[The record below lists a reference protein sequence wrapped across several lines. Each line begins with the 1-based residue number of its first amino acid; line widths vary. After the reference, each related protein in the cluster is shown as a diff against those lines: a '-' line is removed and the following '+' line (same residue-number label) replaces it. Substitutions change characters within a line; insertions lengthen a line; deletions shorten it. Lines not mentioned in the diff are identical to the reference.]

1 MKTQLKEVTEFELN
15 LPDYIRKAIEIH
27 QSGDHF
33 AITGKQMVE
42 VYVHEQAEIVRATQG
57 VDLDEDQIDEAVVN
71 EYTSRSAWLLERLT
85 ASYVSN
91 IIKRH
96 MLKVHNK
103 AVSVRINRDQVDGVT
118 IFITE
123 LEGEEAEK
131 VIGEAKQGKRGRKR
145 KSISDVFN
153 AKVEAFRI
161 DLRDFEGSNISVSDL
176 NKLVE
181 QFRSHLLDEDKQS

>member
-27 QSGDHF
+27 QSGNEF
-33 AITGKQMVE
+33 SITGKQMVE
-42 VYVHEQAEIVRATQG
+42 VYVNEQAEIVKATQG
-57 VDLDEDQIDEAVVN
+57 VELNDDQIDEAVVN

-145 KSISDVFN
+145 KSIADVFN

-181 QFRSHLLDEDKQS
+181 QFRSHLLDEEK

>member
-27 QSGDHF
+27 QSGDEF
-33 AITGKQMVE
+33 SITGKQMVE
-42 VYVHEQAEIVRATQG
+42 VYVNEQAEIVKATQG
-57 VDLDEDQIDEAVVN
+57 VELDDDQIDEAVVN

-96 MLKVHNK
+96 MLKVHSK

-118 IFITE
+118 IFIAE

-145 KSISDVFN
+145 KSITDVFN

-181 QFRSHLLDEDKQS
+181 QFRSHLLDEDK

>member
-27 QSGDHF
+27 QSGNDF
-33 AITGKQMVE
+33 SVTGKQMVE
-42 VYVHEQAEIVRATQG
+42 VYVNEQAEIVKATQG
-57 VDLDEDQIDEAVVN
+57 VELNDDQIDEAVVN

-145 KSISDVFN
+145 KSIADVFN

-181 QFRSHLLDEDKQS
+181 QFRSHLLDEEK

>member
-1 MKTQLKEVTEFELN
+1 MKAQLKEVTEFELN

-27 QSGDHF
+27 QSGNEF
-33 AITGKQMVE
+33 SVTGKQMVE
-42 VYVHEQAEIVRATQG
+42 VYVNEQAEIVKATHG
-57 VDLDEDQIDEAVVN
+57 VELNDDQIDEAVVN

-103 AVSVRINRDQVDGVT
+103 AVSVRINRDQVEGVT
-118 IFITE
+118 IFIAE

-145 KSISDVFN
+145 KSIADVFN
-153 AKVEAFRI
+153 SKVEAFRI
-161 DLRDFEGSNISVSDL
+161 DLREFEGSNISVSDL

-181 QFRSHLLDEDKQS
+181 QFRAHLLDEEK

>member
-27 QSGDHF
+27 QSGNDF
-33 AITGKQMVE
+33 SITGKQMVE
-42 VYVHEQAEIVRATQG
+42 VYVNEQAEIVKATQG
-57 VDLDEDQIDEAVVN
+57 VELNDDQIDEAVVN

-145 KSISDVFN
+145 KSIADVFN

-181 QFRSHLLDEDKQS
+181 QFRSHLLDEDK

>member
-1 MKTQLKEVTEFELN
+1 MRTQPKEVTEFELN

-27 QSGDHF
+27 QSGNEF
-33 AITGKQMVE
+33 SITGKQMVE
-42 VYVHEQAEIVRATQG
+42 VYVNEQAEIVKATQG
-57 VDLDEDQIDEAVVN
+57 VELDDDQIDEAVVN

-145 KSISDVFN
+145 KSIADVFN
-153 AKVEAFRI
+153 VKVEAFRI

-181 QFRSHLLDEDKQS
+181 QFRAHLLDEER

>member
-1 MKTQLKEVTEFELN
+1 MKTQLKEVTGFELN

-27 QSGDHF
+27 QSGNEF
-33 AITGKQMVE
+33 SITGKQMVE
-42 VYVHEQAEIVRATQG
+42 VYVNEQAEIVKATQG
-57 VDLDEDQIDEAVVN
+57 VELNDDQIDEAVVN
-71 EYTSRSAWLLERLT
+71 EYTSRSAWLIERLT

-96 MLKVHNK
+96 MLKVHSK

-118 IFITE
+118 IFIAK

-131 VIGEAKQGKRGRKR
+131 AIGEAKQGKRGRKR

-181 QFRSHLLDEDKQS
+181 QLRSHLLDEEK

>member
-27 QSGDHF
+27 QSGDEF
-33 AITGKQMVE
+33 SITGKQMVE
-42 VYVHEQAEIVRATQG
+42 VYVNEQAEIVKATQG
-57 VDLDEDQIDEAVVN
+57 VELNDDQIDEAVVN

-96 MLKVHNK
+96 MLKVHSK

-118 IFITE
+118 IFIAE
-123 LEGEEAEK
+123 LKGEEAEK

-145 KSISDVFN
+145 KSITDVFN

-181 QFRSHLLDEDKQS
+181 QFRSHLLDEDK

>member
-15 LPDYIRKAIEIH
+15 LPDYIRKAIEKH
-27 QSGDHF
+27 QSGNHF
-33 AITGKQMVE
+33 AITGNQMVAI
-42 VYVHEQAEIVRATQG
+42 YVHEQAEIVKVTQN
-57 VDLDEDQIDEAVVN
+57 VELTEDQIDDAIAN
-71 EYTSRSAWLLERLT
+71 EYISRSAWLLERLT

-103 AVSVRINRDQVDGVT
+103 AVSVRINRDPIEGVI

-123 LEGEEAEK
+123 LEGEEADK

-145 KSISDVFN
+145 KSIADVFN

-161 DLRDFEGSNISVSDL
+161 DLREFEGSNISVSDL

-181 QFRSHLLDEDKQS
+181 QFRAHLLDEEK

>member
-15 LPDYIRKAIEIH
+15 LPDYIRKAIKNH
-27 QSGDHF
+27 HSGSEF
-33 AITGKQMVE
+33 SITGKQMVAI
-42 VYVHEQAEIVRATQG
+42 YVNEQAEIVKVTQG
-57 VDLDEDQIDEAVVN
+57 VELTEDQIDDAIAN
-71 EYTSRSAWLLERLT
+71 EYISRSAWLLERLT

-118 IFITE
+118 IFIAK

-145 KSISDVFN
+145 KSISDVLN

-161 DLRDFEGSNISVSDL
+161 DLREFEGSNISVSDL

-181 QFRSHLLDEDKQS
+181 QFRAHLLDEEK

>member
-27 QSGDHF
+27 QSGNDF
-33 AITGKQMVE
+33 SVTGKQMVE
-42 VYVHEQAEIVRATQG
+42 VYVNEQAEIVKATQG
-57 VDLDEDQIDEAVVN
+57 VELNDDQIDEAVVN

-96 MLKVHNK
+96 MLKVHSK

-145 KSISDVFN
+145 KSIADVFN

-161 DLRDFEGSNISVSDL
+161 DLREFEGSNISVSDL

-181 QFRSHLLDEDKQS
+181 QFRAHLLDEEK

>member
-1 MKTQLKEVTEFELN
+1 MRTQPKEVTEFELN

-27 QSGDHF
+27 QSGNEF
-33 AITGKQMVE
+33 SITGKQMVE
-42 VYVHEQAEIVRATQG
+42 AYVNEQAEIVKATQG
-57 VDLDEDQIDEAVVN
+57 VDLDDDQIDEAVVN

-145 KSISDVFN
+145 KSIADVFN

-181 QFRSHLLDEDKQS
+181 QFRSHLLDEDK

>member
-27 QSGDHF
+27 QSGNEF
-33 AITGKQMVE
+33 SITGKQMVE
-42 VYVHEQAEIVRATQG
+42 VYVNEQAEIVKATQG
-57 VDLDEDQIDEAVVN
+57 VELDDDQIDEAVVN

-96 MLKVHNK
+96 MLKAHNK

-131 VIGEAKQGKRGRKR
+131 AIGEAKQGKRGRKR
-145 KSISDVFN
+145 KSIADVFN

-181 QFRSHLLDEDKQS
+181 QFRSHLLDEEK

>member
-15 LPDYIRKAIEIH
+15 LPDYIRKAIEIN
-27 QSGDHF
+27 QSGDEF
-33 AITGKQMVE
+33 SITGKQMVE
-42 VYVHEQAEIVRATQG
+42 VYVNEQAEIVKATQG
-57 VDLDEDQIDEAVVN
+57 VELNDDQIDEAVVN
-71 EYTSRSAWLLERLT
+71 EYISRSAWLLERLT

-96 MLKVHNK
+96 MLKVHSK
-103 AVSVRINRDQVDGVT
+103 AVSVRINRDQVEGVT
-118 IFITE
+118 IFIAE

-131 VIGEAKQGKRGRKR
+131 VIGEAKQGKRGRNR
-145 KSISDVFN
+145 KSIADVFN

-161 DLRDFEGSNISVSDL
+161 DLREFEGSNISVSDL

-181 QFRSHLLDEDKQS
+181 QFRSHLLDEEK

>member
-15 LPDYIRKAIEIH
+15 LPDYIRKAIEKH
-27 QSGDHF
+27 QSGNNF
-33 AITGKQMVE
+33 EITGKQMVE
-42 VYVHEQAEIVRATQG
+42 LYVHEQAEIVRVTQG
-57 VDLDEDQIDEAVVN
+57 VELDEDQIDEAVVN
-71 EYTSRSAWLLERLT
+71 EYTSRSAWLIERLT

-96 MLKVHNK
+96 MLKVHGK
-103 AVSVRINRDQVDGVT
+103 AVSVRINRDQVEGVM
-118 IFITE
+118 IFIAE

-181 QFRSHLLDEDKQS
+181 QFRSHLLDEEK

>member
-1 MKTQLKEVTEFELN
+1 MKTHLKEVTEFELN
-15 LPDYIRKAIEIH
+15 LPDYIRKAIEKR
-27 QSGDHF
+27 QSGNHF

-42 VYVHEQAEIVRATQG
+42 VYVHEQAEIVRVTQG
-57 VDLDEDQIDEAVVN
+57 VELDEDQIDEAVVN
-71 EYTSRSAWLLERLT
+71 EYTSRSAWLIERLT

-96 MLKVHNK
+96 MLKVHSK

-145 KSISDVFN
+145 KSIADVFN

-161 DLRDFEGSNISVSDL
+161 DLREFEGSNISVSDL

-181 QFRSHLLDEDKQS
+181 QFRSHLLDEEK

>member
-1 MKTQLKEVTEFELN
+1 MKTQLKEVTAFELN
-15 LPDYIRKAIEIH
+15 LQDYIRKAIEIH
-27 QSGDHF
+27 QSGNEF
-33 AITGKQMVE
+33 SITGKQMVE
-42 VYVHEQAEIVRATQG
+42 VYVNEQAEIVKATQG
-57 VDLDEDQIDEAVVN
+57 VELNDDQIDEAVVN

-96 MLKVHNK
+96 MLRVHNK

-131 VIGEAKQGKRGRKR
+131 AIGEAKQGKRGRKR
-145 KSISDVFN
+145 KSIADVFN

-181 QFRSHLLDEDKQS
+181 QFRSHLLDEEK

>member
-15 LPDYIRKAIEIH
+15 LPDYIRKAIEKH
-27 QSGDHF
+27 QSGNNF

-42 VYVHEQAEIVRATQG
+42 VYVHEQAEIVKATQG
-57 VDLDEDQIDEAVVN
+57 VELDDDQIDEAIVN
-71 EYTSRSAWLLERLT
+71 EYTSRSAWLIERLT

-96 MLKVHNK
+96 MLKAHNK

-131 VIGEAKQGKRGRKR
+131 AIGEAKQGKRGRKR
-145 KSISDVFN
+145 KSIADVFN

-161 DLRDFEGSNISVSDL
+161 DLREFEGSNISVSDL

-181 QFRSHLLDEDKQS
+181 QFRSHLLDEEK

>member
-15 LPDYIRKAIEIH
+15 LPDYIRKAIEKH
-27 QSGDHF
+27 QSGNHF

-42 VYVHEQAEIVRATQG
+42 VYVHEQAEIVKATQG
-57 VDLDEDQIDEAVVN
+57 VELDEDQIDEAVVN
-71 EYTSRSAWLLERLT
+71 EYTSRSAWLIERLT

-96 MLKVHNK
+96 MLKVHSK
-103 AVSVRINRDQVDGVT
+103 AVSVRINRDQVEGVT
-118 IFITE
+118 IFIAE

-181 QFRSHLLDEDKQS
+181 QFRSHLLDEEK

>member
-27 QSGDHF
+27 QSGNEF
-33 AITGKQMVE
+33 SITGKQMVE
-42 VYVHEQAEIVRATQG
+42 VYVHEQAEIVKATQG
-57 VDLDEDQIDEAVVN
+57 VELDEDQIDEAVVN
-71 EYTSRSAWLLERLT
+71 EYTSRSAWLIERLT

-96 MLKVHNK
+96 MIKVHSK

-145 KSISDVFN
+145 KSIADVFN

-161 DLRDFEGSNISVSDL
+161 DLREFEGSNISVSDL

-181 QFRSHLLDEDKQS
+181 QFRSHLLDEEK

>member
-27 QSGDHF
+27 QSGDEF
-33 AITGKQMVE
+33 SITGKQMVE
-42 VYVHEQAEIVRATQG
+42 VYVNEQAEIVKATQG
-57 VDLDEDQIDEAVVN
+57 VELNDDQIDEAVVN

-145 KSISDVFN
+145 KSIADVFN
-153 AKVEAFRI
+153 AKVGAFRI

-181 QFRSHLLDEDKQS
+181 QFRSHLLDEEK

>member
-15 LPDYIRKAIEIH
+15 LPDYIRKAIEKH
-27 QSGDHF
+27 QSGNEF
-33 AITGKQMVE
+33 SITGKQMVE
-42 VYVHEQAEIVRATQG
+42 VYVNEQAEIVKATQG
-57 VDLDEDQIDEAVVN
+57 VELNDDQIDEAVVN

-145 KSISDVFN
+145 KSIADVFN

-181 QFRSHLLDEDKQS
+181 QFRSHLLDEEK

>member
-15 LPDYIRKAIEIH
+15 LPDYIRKAIENH
-27 QSGDHF
+27 HSGSEF
-33 AITGKQMVE
+33 SITGKQMVAI
-42 VYVHEQAEIVRATQG
+42 YVHEQAEIVKVTQ
-57 VDLDEDQIDEAVVN
+57 DIELTEDQIDEAIIN

-118 IFITE
+118 IFITK

-145 KSISDVFN
+145 KSIADVFN

-161 DLRDFEGSNISVSDL
+161 DLREFEGSNISVSDL

-181 QFRSHLLDEDKQS
+181 QFRAHLLGEEK

>member
-15 LPDYIRKAIEIH
+15 LPDYIRKAIEKH
-27 QSGDHF
+27 QSGNEF
-33 AITGKQMVE
+33 SITGKQMVE
-42 VYVHEQAEIVRATQG
+42 VYVNEQAEIVKATQG
-57 VDLDEDQIDEAVVN
+57 VELDEDQIDEAVVN

-131 VIGEAKQGKRGRKR
+131 AIGEAKQGKRGRKR

-161 DLRDFEGSNISVSDL
+161 DLRDFEGSNISVSDI

-181 QFRSHLLDEDKQS
+181 QFRSHLLDEEK

>member
-27 QSGDHF
+27 QSGGEF
-33 AITGKQMVE
+33 SVTGKQMVE
-42 VYVHEQAEIVRATQG
+42 VYVNEQAEIVKATQG
-57 VDLDEDQIDEAVVN
+57 VELNDDQIDEAVVN

-145 KSISDVFN
+145 KSIADVFN

-181 QFRSHLLDEDKQS
+181 QFRSHLLDEEK

>member
-1 MKTQLKEVTEFELN
+1 MKTKLKEVTEFELN

-27 QSGDHF
+27 QSGDEF
-33 AITGKQMVE
+33 SITGKQMVE
-42 VYVHEQAEIVRATQG
+42 VYVNEQAEIVKATQG
-57 VDLDEDQIDEAVVN
+57 VELNDDQIDEAVVN

-145 KSISDVFN
+145 KSIADVFN

-181 QFRSHLLDEDKQS
+181 QFRSHLLDEEK

>member
-27 QSGDHF
+27 QSGNDF
-33 AITGKQMVE
+33 SVTGKQMVE
-42 VYVHEQAEIVRATQG
+42 VYVNEQAEIVKATQG
-57 VDLDEDQIDEAVVN
+57 VELNDDQIDEAVVN

-131 VIGEAKQGKRGRKR
+131 AIGEAKQGKRGRKR
-145 KSISDVFN
+145 KSIADVFN
-153 AKVEAFRI
+153 ARVEAFRI

-181 QFRSHLLDEDKQS
+181 QFRSHLLDEEK

>member
-27 QSGDHF
+27 QSGNEF
-33 AITGKQMVE
+33 SVTGKQMVE
-42 VYVHEQAEIVRATQG
+42 VYVNEQADIVKATQG
-57 VDLDEDQIDEAVVN
+57 VELNDDQIDEAVVS

-145 KSISDVFN
+145 KNIADVFN

-181 QFRSHLLDEDKQS
+181 QFRSHLLDEEK

>member
-27 QSGDHF
+27 QSGNEF
-33 AITGKQMVE
+33 SITGKQMVE
-42 VYVHEQAEIVRATQG
+42 VYVNEQAEIVKATQG
-57 VDLDEDQIDEAVVN
+57 VELDDDQIDEAVVN

-145 KSISDVFN
+145 KSIADVFN

-181 QFRSHLLDEDKQS
+181 QFRSHLLDEEK

>member
-15 LPDYIRKAIEIH
+15 LPDYIRKAIEKH
-27 QSGDHF
+27 QSGNHF

-42 VYVHEQAEIVRATQG
+42 VYVHEQAEIVKATQG
-57 VDLDEDQIDEAVVN
+57 VELDEDQIDEAVVN
-71 EYTSRSAWLLERLT
+71 EYTSRSAWLIERLT

-96 MLKVHNK
+96 MLKVHSK
-103 AVSVRINRDQVDGVT
+103 AVSVRINRDQVEGVT
-118 IFITE
+118 IFIAE

-131 VIGEAKQGKRGRKR
+131 VIGEANQGKRGRKR
-145 KSISDVFN
+145 KSIADVFN

-161 DLRDFEGSNISVSDL
+161 DLREFEGSNISVSDL

-181 QFRSHLLDEDKQS
+181 QFRSHLLDEEK

>member
-27 QSGDHF
+27 QSGNEF
-33 AITGKQMVE
+33 SVTGKQMVE
-42 VYVHEQAEIVRATQG
+42 VYVNEQAEIVKATQG
-57 VDLDEDQIDEAVVN
+57 VELNDDQIDEAVVN

-131 VIGEAKQGKRGRKR
+131 AIGEAKQGRRGRKR
-145 KSISDVFN
+145 KSIADAFN

-181 QFRSHLLDEDKQS
+181 QFRSHLLDEEK